1 MKDFII
7 MLLGMITL
15 ILILSS
21 GILLMYREAANISDC
36 KKYEHISGIKT
47 ASFDGT
53 CYRFVNDKFVEVDF
67 EELNND

>member
-21 GILLMYREAANISDC
+21 GILLMHREAVNITDC
-36 KKYEHISGIKT
+36 EKYEHISGIKT
-47 ASFDGT
+47 AFFDGN
-53 CYRFVNDKFVEVDF
+53 CYKFANDAFVEVDF
-67 EELNND
+67 KGVRR

>member
-21 GILLMYREAANISDC
+21 GILLIHRESVNISDC
-36 KKYEHISGIKT
+36 KKYEHISDIKT

-53 CYRFVNDKFVEVDF
+53 CYKFVNDKLVEVNF
-67 EELNND
+67 KELEK

>member
-7 MLLGMITL
+7 ITGAML
-15 ILILSS
+15 ILILVLSS
-21 GILLMYREAANISDC
+21 FILAVHRDIIDITDC

-53 CYRFVNDKFVEVDF
+53 CYRFVNDKLVEVDF
-67 EELNND
+67 KELEK

>member
-1 MKDFII
+1 
-7 MLLGMITL
+7 MITL

-21 GILLMYREAANISDC
+21 GILLMHREAVNISDC

-53 CYRFVNDKFVEVDF
+53 CYRFVNDKFVEVTF
-67 EELNND
+67 KELNNDNAR